1 MPKSSGKA
9 AKKPRGRPFPKGIS
23 GNPKG
28 RPLKGESFAEI
39 VREVGAMSGNELA
52 DVMSNAWAPEL
63 RREISSVRMKDALIV
78 RAFLAFFREP
88 TGSMF
93 NAITDRAEGR
103 PAQPLTGAEGGPI
116 EITDAR
122 QRLEHLVAR
131 HVERAREDQVAPARG

>member
-52 DVMSNAWAPEL
+52 DAMCNAWAPEL
-63 RREISSVRMKDALIV
+63 RKEISAVRMRDAFIV
-78 RAFLAFFREP
+78 RAYLAFFREP

-103 PAQPLTGAEGGPI
+103 PAQPVTGAEGGPI
-116 EITDAR
+116 EISDAK
-122 QRLEHLVAR
+122 QRLAHLIAR
-131 HVERAREDQVAPARG
+131 HAERAREEEVD